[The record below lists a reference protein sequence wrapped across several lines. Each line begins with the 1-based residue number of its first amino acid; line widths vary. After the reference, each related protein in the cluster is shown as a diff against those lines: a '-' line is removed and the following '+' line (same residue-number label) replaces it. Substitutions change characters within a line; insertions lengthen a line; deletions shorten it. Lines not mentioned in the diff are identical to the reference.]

1 MPIVC
6 NVQSSI
12 YEKLQM
18 IINKCLTDIIRE
30 RPSIEVV
37 IQLLQAI

>member
-1 MPIVC
+1 MFNPQFMKNYKC
-6 NVQSSI
+6 
-12 YEKLQM
+12 
-18 IINKCLTDIIRE
+18 KCLTDRIRE